1 MQISGATKKQHDSP
15 RLNRHAAFLFII
27 FFQAVYIVCTSLH
40 FTFCTVQP
48 NIAGEP
54 PSPPNLSFFSKDT
67 SPLLG
72 GCKRPGFPIQ
82 MLFTSFLRIPLVIY
96 FMFFCM
102 QDAVPTRPKQ
112 ACISVDKYNMQDFF
126 WNVLFFLRKFFN
138 FFCELFHRKFS
149 ILFIAYTFE
158 CYMQI

>member
-1 MQISGATKKQHDSP
+1 MEIRK
-15 RLNRHAAFLFII
+15 FILLQAPSEVYLWRGLLTI
-27 FFQAVYIVCTSLH
+27 FFRLFKSCAQAYISL
-40 FTFCTVQP
+40 CV
-48 NIAGEP
+48 
-54 PSPPNLSFFSKDT
+54 PSSQILPASRQARQICHVFSKNIL
-67 SPLLG
+67 PFVGWLQAA
-72 GCKRPGFPIQ
+72 RFPYSDALHIFPQ
-82 MLFTSFLRIPLVIY
+82 NIHRY

-102 QDAVPTRPKQ
+102 QDALPTRPKQ

-158 CYMQI
+158 CYIEI

>member
-1 MQISGATKKQHDSP
+1 M
-15 RLNRHAAFLFII
+15 LL
-27 FFQAVYIVCTSLH
+27 
-40 FTFCTVQP
+40 
-48 NIAGEP
+48 
-54 PSPPNLSFFSKDT
+54 FFSLFFSGCLYRVHKLT
-67 SPLLG
+67 SHFVYRPAKYCRRAAKPAKSVMFFRRISSPLSG

-82 MLFTSFLRIPLVIY
+82 MLFTSFLRISIVILC
-96 FMFFCM
+96 FFCM
-102 QDAVPTRPKQ
+102 QDAVPARPKQ
-112 ACISVDKYNMQDFF
+112 DCISVDKYNMHDFF

>member
-1 MQISGATKKQHDSP
+1 MSTARRCDSVILCTQGCMLKHSLGAFSSGKMT
-15 RLNRHAAFLFII
+15 LG
-27 FFQAVYIVCTSLH
+27 
-40 FTFCTVQP
+40 P
-48 NIAGEP
+48 NER
-54 PSPPNLSFFSKDT
+54 DT
-67 SPLLG
+67 SSITYCGRSLASSAPFRG
-72 GCKRPGFPIQ
+72 GVVDIFPQNIH
-82 MLFTSFLRIPLVIY
+82 RY

-102 QDAVPTRPKQ
+102 QDALPTRPKQ

-158 CYMQI
+158 CYIEI

>member
-1 MQISGATKKQHDSP
+1 MLLFFSLFFSGCLYRVHKLTSHFFAPSSQILPAS
-15 RLNRHAAFLFII
+15 R
-27 FFQAVYIVCTSLH
+27 QARQICH
-40 FTFCTVQP
+40 
-48 NIAGEP
+48 
-54 PSPPNLSFFSKDT
+54 FFSKDT

-82 MLFTSFLRIPLVIY
+82 MLFTSFLRISLVIY

-102 QDAVPTRPKQ
+102 QDAVPARPKQ
-112 ACISVDKYNMQDFF
+112 DCISVDKYNMHDFF
-126 WNVLFFLRKFFN
+126 WNVLFFLRKFFH

>member
-1 MQISGATKKQHDSP
+1 M
-15 RLNRHAAFLFII
+15 LL
-27 FFQAVYIVCTSLH
+27 
-40 FTFCTVQP
+40 
-48 NIAGEP
+48 
-54 PSPPNLSFFSKDT
+54 FFSLFFSGCLYRVHKLT
-67 SPLLG
+67 SHFLH
-72 GCKRPGFPIQ
+72 RPAKYCRRAAKPAKSVIFPKNILPFVGRLQ
-82 MLFTSFLRIPLVIY
+82 AARFPYSDALHIFPQNIHRY

-102 QDAVPTRPKQ
+102 QDALPTRPKQ

-158 CYMQI
+158 CYIEI

>member
-1 MQISGATKKQHDSP
+1 M
-15 RLNRHAAFLFII
+15 LLF
-27 FFQAVYIVCTSLH
+27 FSLVFQAVLIVYISLH
-40 FTFCTVQP
+40 LTLCTVQP

-54 PSPPNLSFFSKDT
+54 PSPPNLSCFFEEYP
-67 SPLLG
+67 PLCRVAASG
-72 GCKRPGFPIQ
+72 Q
-82 MLFTSFLRIPLVIY
+82 VSLFRCSSHLSSEYPSLFYV
-96 FMFFCM
+96 FCM
-102 QDAVPTRPKQ
+102 QDALPTRPKQ

-158 CYMQI
+158 CYIEI